1 MPDLAVDDGLEDA
14 AAVIAGVRRRRF
26 GIAYRLL
33 ASWTGA
39 EDVVQDAWLRRQGT
53 DRTQVRNPGAF
64 PTTPTTRPGRTSP
77 GRPARGAG
85 PRPLAGRVALPWSGS
100 PG

>member
-14 AAVIAGVRRRRF
+14 AAVFAGVRRRLF

-33 ASWTGA
+33 
-39 EDVVQDAWLRRQGT
+39 
-53 DRTQVRNPGAF
+53 
-64 PTTPTTRPGRTSP
+64 
-77 GRPARGAG
+77 GAG